1 MERLTATLNA
11 LLALLIIV
19 GIVLGP
25 LGFESVHFHMNR
37 NSIVQYEGSE
47 VAMLVVAIG
56 LFISAWLWLSNVQT
70 AAAISLGL
78 ALFVIYTMVTVVM
91 GQEYQQFPEGNAE
104 KFFLLYAAITAL
116 AGIVVLLGVN
126 ALQGSTLNVSS
137 RWMSITKWTLGVQA
151 GLFALMWLAQITNVY
166 RNGFSTE
173 LGETRLLFW
182 LVKYLDLG
190 YVIPAAFLTLALLHH
205 HQPLASTLVLAV
217 AGFTTVMLVTIAA
230 MTISS
235 WLQDEPEG
243 VLVLAAGML
252 VLAIPSALVWWQWA
266 NAAHTNQVLK

>member
-1 MERLTATLNA
+1 
-11 LLALLIIV
+11 
-19 GIVLGP
+19 
-25 LGFESVHFHMNR
+25 
-37 NSIVQYEGSE
+37 
-47 VAMLVVAIG
+47 
-56 LFISAWLWLSNVQT
+56 
-70 AAAISLGL
+70 
-78 ALFVIYTMVTVVM
+78 M

-190 YVIPAAFLTLALLHH
+190 FVIPAAFLTIALLHH
-205 HQPLASTLVLAV
+205 HQPLAGTLVLAV